1 MPTPGKFRFDFSKFP
16 ESGLL
21 MVIVVLGLILAIFG
35 GSVQMPKFETTPDGK
50 RQRAMVTNAAGQ
62 QVPAL
67 ESANKF
73 FNAKTIVQIAK
84 DTSFFAIMAVGMTIV
99 IITGGI
105 DLSIGSIYALASVCG
120 ALVLSPYGPSGG
132 GVATVLGLIV
142 TIGVGGLLGLLNG
155 AMITAFRVHPFIITL
170 GTMAIYRGIA
180 FVQTSGQSIGGFPE
194 AFRHFVRWELLPD
207 LSLVPLIVMIIVTVV
222 GGILL
227 SQTAFGRKIYAVG
240 GNEIAS
246 RFSGLRVG
254 RIKLLAYTLT
264 GLTAGIAAV
273 LSLGYYGAGSSG
285 DGQGYELNVIAAAVV
300 GGASLIGGKG
310 TALGAL
316 LGAIILQMISNGLVI
331 LDIPQNYSQI
341 VIGLV
346 VIAAVLFDQFN
357 AWLTRR
363 RLLARTAAVK
373 KEVLPASDTPVSSTT
388 NA

>member
-1 MPTPGKFRFDFSKFP
+1 VPTPGKFQFDFSKYP
-16 ESGLL
+16 ESGL
-21 MVIVVLGLILAIFG
+21 VIIIVVLGLILAVFG
-35 GSVQMPKFETTPDGK
+35 GSVQMPRFETTPEGK
-50 RQRAMVTNAAGQ
+50 RQRALVTNTEGQ
-62 QVPAL
+62 QVPAF

-73 FNAKTIVQIAK
+73 FNPTSIVQIAK
-84 DTSFFAIMAVGMTIV
+84 DTSFFAVMAVGMTVV

-105 DLSIGSIYALASVCG
+105 DLSVGSIYALASVCG

-132 GVATVLGLIV
+132 GVATVLGVIV
-142 TIGVGGLLGLLNG
+142 TVGVATLLGFCNG

-180 FVQTSGQSIGGFPE
+180 FVQTGGQSVGGFPA
-194 AFRHFVRWELLPD
+194 AFRQFVRWELLPD
-207 LSLVPLIVMIIVTVV
+207 LSVVPLIVMILVTVV

-227 SQTAFGRKIYAVG
+227 SRTAFGRRIYAIG

-246 RFSGLRVG
+246 RFSGVRVG
-254 RIKLLAYTLT
+254 RVKLLAYTLT

-285 DGQGYELNVIAAAVV
+285 DGQGYELNVIAAAVI

-346 VIAAVLFDQFN
+346 VIAAVLFDQLN

-363 RLLARTAAVK
+363 RLLARTSSIK
-373 KEVLPASDTPVSSTT
+373 KEVAAAGDTPVSSTT